1 MMLPGEDKKNTIKDK
16 VLGVGAMFRF
26 SVAKLLSEAKEKEKV
41 KDKDADL
48 PHRHTHTFFQRN
60 AFLWRL
66 RANPRVTNCEQKSV
80 MP

>member
-26 SVAKLLSEAKEKEKV
+26 SAAKLLSEAKEKEKV

-48 PHRHTHTFFQRN
+48 PHRHTHIFSTQCILVE
-60 AFLWRL
+60 AS
-66 RANPRVTNCEQKSV
+66 CEPKSDKL
-80 MP
+80 